1 MWCLLIVA
9 ALACGVQSASLS
21 QDALLDELIKR
32 VLASRDSNSDGL
44 GLLAPNHHP
53 EARDVELLPPNHHP
67 ESRTEFLNT
76 DKKAVTNYHIN
87 MCFYCD
93 DNCLAKIGGTDNV
106 GNYYDDIA
114 SRVQTMLNTIYPSKY
129 QFTTSAAHKIMPKK
143 AIPFL
148 YFKKKADTSKNAVL
162 LSNVNEN
169 FWTFKG
175 LYQQSMDA
183 GCDADFL
190 TVSADDML
198 WASNYVGSVSGIAN
212 MMAMCSGY
220 AFSAVK
226 LNPDSTR
233 MATLIAHE
241 LGHILGMGHDEAG
254 ESGMDCNFSGQYA
267 VLNTPCN
274 KVATECTASTHGCAD
289 GQNNCLMSA
298 SVGRETKYSTCSKAY
313 FDWYSE
319 MANLVRNPASYDLT
333 CIEASDK
340 KRKVRGE
347 LLD

>member
-1 MWCLLIVA
+1 LLIVA

-32 VLASRDSNSDGL
+32 VLAGRDSNSDDL

-53 EARDVELLPPNHHP
+53 EARDVELLPPDRHP

-76 DKKAVTNYHIN
+76 AKKAVTNYHIN

-93 DNCLAKIGGTDNV
+93 DNCLAKIGGADHV
-106 GNYYDDIA
+106 GNFYEDIA
-114 SRVQTMLNTIYPSKY
+114 SRVQSMLNTIYPSKY

-143 AIPFL
+143 AIQFL
-148 YFKKKADTSKNAVL
+148 YFKRKADSSKNAVL
-162 LSNVNEN
+162 LANVNEN
-169 FWTFKG
+169 FWTYRD
-175 LYQQSMDA
+175 LYQKSMDA

-198 WASNYVGSVSGIAN
+198 WASNYVGNVDGIAN
-212 MMAMCSGY
+212 VMGMCSGY

-233 MATLIAHE
+233 MATLVAHE
-241 LGHILGMGHDEAG
+241 LGHILGMSHDGVGDAG
-254 ESGMDCNFSGQYA
+254 TDCSFGGKYA
-267 VLNTPCN
+267 VLTAPCN
-274 KVATECTASTHGCAD
+274 RVATECTASNHGCAD
-289 GQNNCLMSA
+289 GPNNCLMSE
-298 SVGRETKYSTCSKAY
+298 SVGTETKYSTCSQAY

-319 MANLVRNPASYDLT
+319 MANLARNPDSYDLT